1 MCIFD
6 DTCKR
11 DNKNETITCNFELM
25 IQFCNAVTAT
35 YFTATYNYS
44 LSILIK
50 TKFYLEK
57 HMYNDSYSYIL
68 NAQKLIVAFVYLN
81 TKKFIRLQPW

>member
-50 TKFYLEK
+50 TK
-57 HMYNDSYSYIL
+57 SYVIL
-68 NAQKLIVAFVYLN
+68 NNICILN
-81 TKKFIRLQPW
+81 ITTAIPIF

>member
-11 DNKNETITCNFELM
+11 DNKNEPITCNFELM

-50 TKFYLEK
+50 TK
-57 HMYNDSYSYIL
+57 SYVIL
-68 NAQKLIVAFVYLN
+68 NNICIVKLFLYSKCSKINSCFCVSEY
-81 TKKFIRLQPW
+81 

>member
-50 TKFYLEK
+50 TK
-57 HMYNDSYSYIL
+57 
-68 NAQKLIVAFVYLN
+68 
-81 TKKFIRLQPW
+81 W

>member
-50 TKFYLEK
+50 TK
-57 HMYNDSYSYIL
+57 SYVILKNICIL
-68 NAQKLIVAFVYLN
+68 NITTAIPIF
-81 TKKFIRLQPW
+81 